1 MSLFSLPR
9 EPAPSTDVTS
19 WYFQRVESSSAINT
33 NPQQLAGSTIRFHV
47 QPSGRRW
54 FVPARSYFKVRF
66 TIDPGLL
73 PLGVA
78 PTMGFGGNLFRTAE
92 VRIGGTTV
100 SQINTNMAQ
109 IDAMN
114 ARSKKASSWL
124 DGTGNVLNKWDG
136 NYTNARGIEAAK
148 ADQEIDWTPPL
159 GFFNIDHGLPGMNY
173 DISLTVNPQFQTQC
187 VTSISNADEAGNYV
201 LSITEISF
209 HAAFVEGPRADDE
222 KFVLNINEWTCQNQV
237 INNSASDTLNQ
248 FDVAPS
254 TNVLA
259 VAFQDTRLSDT
270 RVSASRFRVLDS
282 VTPDPTTADPYGREL
297 KLNNFYLEYG
307 GKQYPNRFASP
318 NYSPTAQQLTQQYLE
333 TQLNTGV
340 YFLSGG
346 GERLAAYIA
355 RGPYLFYQTPKDAT
369 DQSTRVHV
377 HSTFSDAIA
386 NMNCLLF
393 SRAPK
398 AYLVRTSDSRV
409 VQVEGTINSV
419 RQR

>member
-19 WYFQRVESSSAINT
+19 WYFQRIESSSAINT
-33 NPQQLAGSTIRFHV
+33 NPAQLAGSTIRFHV

-54 FVPARSYFKVRF
+54 FVPARSYFKIRFNLAPFGGPTLNVR
-66 TIDPGLL
+66 PS
-73 PLGVA
+73 A
-78 PTMGFGGNLFRTAE
+78 GFGGNLFRTAE
-92 VRIGGTTV
+92 VRVGGTTV

-114 ARSKKASSWL
+114 ARSKKSAAWL
-124 DGTGNVLNKWDG
+124 NQTGDLLNKWAA
-136 NYTNARGIEAAK
+136 NYADQRSADDAK
-148 ADQEIDWTPPL
+148 AAQEIDWCPPL
-159 GFFNIDHGLPGMNY
+159 AFFNIDHGLPGMNY
-173 DISLTVNPQFQTQC
+173 DISLTVNPQFLTHC
-187 VTSISNADEAGNYV
+187 VTSIDNVDYANQYT
-201 LSITEISF
+201 LLITEISF

-222 KFVLNINEWTCQNQV
+222 KFVLNLNEWTCQTQT

-259 VAFQDTRLSDT
+259 VAFQDTRLTDV
-270 RVSASRFRVLDS
+270 RVNPSNLRVLGGGL
-282 VTPDPTTADPYGREL
+282 DPRSTAPLGEET
-297 KLNNFYLEYG
+297 KLTNFYLEYG

-318 NYSPTAQQLTQQYLE
+318 ILSATAQQLTQQYLE

-346 GERLAAYIA
+346 GENLASFIS
-355 RGPYLFYQTPKDAT
+355 RGLYLFYQTPKDAT

-377 HSTFSDAIA
+377 HSTFSDTIA
-386 NMNCLLF
+386 NINCLLF

-398 AYLVRTSDSRV
+398 AYLIRTSDSRV
-409 VQVEGTINSV
+409 VQVDATLNSV